1 MNSNE
6 KSVEVLNDLVRINND
21 RIEGYQRA
29 AQETRAEDADLR
41 DVFRKM
47 AQESQQLKQELVSE
61 VARHGGEPTEGTM
74 ASGKIYRAWMDVKAA
89 ITGGDRKSIL
99 SSCEFGEDAAKKA
112 YNDASRSEGLEPNV
126 RELIVRQKQTIIAS
140 HDRIKDLRD
149 HQR

>member
-29 AQETRAEDADLR
+29 AQETRPEDSDLR
-41 DVFRKM
+41 DIFQKM

-61 VARHGGEPTEGTM
+61 VARHGGEPSEGTM
-74 ASGKIYRAWMDVKAA
+74 PSGKIYRAWMDVKAA

-112 YNDASRSEGLEPNV
+112 YNDASRSDGLEPNV

>member
-29 AQETRAEDADLR
+29 AQETRNEDSDLR
-41 DVFRKM
+41 DVFRQM

-61 VARHGGEPTEGTM
+61 VARHGGEPSEGTM

-112 YNDASRSEGLEPNV
+112 YNDASRSDGLAPHV